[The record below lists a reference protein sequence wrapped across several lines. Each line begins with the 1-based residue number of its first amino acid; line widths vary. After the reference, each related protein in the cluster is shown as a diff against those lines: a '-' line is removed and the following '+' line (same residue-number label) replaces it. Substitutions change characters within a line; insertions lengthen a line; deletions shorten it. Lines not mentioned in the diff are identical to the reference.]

1 MVLVGGRTNADSLNL
16 ALCCAVLF
24 HIRCW
29 LVRYLYFVM
38 SADPH
43 RLIFSCCCC
52 CWLAGCLVAW
62 FDLVRTSSAFSPLL
76 GLATVGMSVSQ
87 SVTRAGCGRRVFGY
101 NNFLREYVA
110 TRLNGDFGGDFF
122 RSAHKF
128 ADYYDLC
135 AFYTFLFAL
144 IFNTHPLS
152 LALWP
157 PPSTT
162 PPQRQ

>member
-1 MVLVGGRTNADSLNL
+1 MLVGGRTNADSLNL

-29 LVRYLYFVM
+29 LVRSLYFVM
-38 SADPH
+38 SADPQ
-43 RLIFSCCCC
+43 RLIFSCC
-52 CWLAGCLVAW
+52 WLVAW
-62 FDLVRTSSAFSPLL
+62 FGLVSSLPLQNVFCFFATSWP
-76 GLATVGMSVSQ
+76 GNCGHVSQ
-87 SVTRAGCGRRVFGY
+87 PVSHQGWLRPPPLWVQQY
-101 NNFLREYVA
+101 FLREYVA

>member
-1 MVLVGGRTNADSLNL
+1 
-16 ALCCAVLF
+16 
-24 HIRCW
+24 
-29 LVRYLYFVM
+29 
-38 SADPH
+38 
-43 RLIFSCCCC
+43 
-52 CWLAGCLVAW
+52 
-62 FDLVRTSSAFSPLL
+62 
-76 GLATVGMSVSQ
+76 MSVSQ
-87 SVTRAGCGRRVFGY
+87 SVTRAGCGRRLFGY

-157 PPSTT
+157 PP
-162 PPQRQ
+162 PPAIHHAATAAINVSFLVWDAQKASQIYMLLLFAALVYEVVMSQPL